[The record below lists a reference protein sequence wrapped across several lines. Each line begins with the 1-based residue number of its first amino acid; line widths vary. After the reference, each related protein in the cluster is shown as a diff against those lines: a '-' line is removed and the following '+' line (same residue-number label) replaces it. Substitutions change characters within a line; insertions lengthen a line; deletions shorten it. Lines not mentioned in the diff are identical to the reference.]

1 MFWLF
6 KHIYKLCQ
14 TEENSILWDY
24 TDTYTLSIDAR
35 KYIFKMIRCKIK
47 AIKENVMVNIWK
59 RTYVGN
65 VRTKRAV
72 TKTDK
77 GNILDIV
84 RQ

>member
-1 MFWLF
+1 M
-6 KHIYKLCQ
+6 
-14 TEENSILWDY
+14 WDY